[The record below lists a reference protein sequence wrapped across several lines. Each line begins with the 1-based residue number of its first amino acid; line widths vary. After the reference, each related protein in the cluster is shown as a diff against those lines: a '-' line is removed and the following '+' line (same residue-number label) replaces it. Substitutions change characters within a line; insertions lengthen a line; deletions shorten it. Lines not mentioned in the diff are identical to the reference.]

1 MQPIGYHQRMIEP
14 ISNQP
19 HFWQVSSD
27 NQTYTELCNA
37 LYEREL
43 LRLAKLSPE
52 QLPLLQKR
60 LAALPFYI
68 RRAAAN
74 IVTYRS
80 ALQLD
85 SQNASWFHKQL
96 SRCPAQKQ
104 QADPIANFYLKSAKP
119 GLIVPVYIEQLSLEQ
134 VVLDSVDEVDHAG
147 ERLHCNEHGWFSFN
161 GTPLENNNSS
171 KFLLKPNKAIVTAAS
186 CGHQWLN
193 NDKKAPRVLSL
204 RELLLTSRFNW
215 QNYAKP
221 YQVARE
227 LK

>member
-1 MQPIGYHQRMIEP
+1 MIEP
-14 ISNQP
+14 LSNQP

-43 LRLAKLSPE
+43 LRLAKMSAE

-74 IVTYRS
+74 IVTCQS
-80 ALQLD
+80 ELKLD
-85 SQNASWFHKQL
+85 SQNASWFYKQPA
-96 SRCPAQKQ
+96 SCPARKQ
-104 QADPIANFYLKSAKP
+104 QADPIASFYQKAAKP
-119 GLIVPVYIEQLSLEQ
+119 GLIVPVYVEQLTQEQ
-134 VVLDSVDEVDHAG
+134 IVLDTVDEVDTAA

-161 GTPLENNNSS
+161 GTPLQSDNAS
-171 KFLLKPNKAIVTAAS
+171 KFLLKPNKAIVTAAC

-193 NDKKAPRVLSL
+193 NERKAPRVLSL
-204 RELLLTSRFNW
+204 RELLLTSRLNW
-215 QNYAKP
+215 HNFAKP
-221 YQVARE
+221 YQTPRAA
-227 LK
+227 K